1 MLVIVTNKTYIG
13 NTSPYLECVGK
24 SIPVEPVVAAA
35 WKVKCIKPFVTSS
48 SSQIHYSHRLE
59 MGVCPIMSM
68 ALAGGAVGAL
78 ITAVGVTTLDVITIN
93 DTL

>member
-1 MLVIVTNKTYIG
+1 
-13 NTSPYLECVGK
+13 
-24 SIPVEPVVAAA
+24 
-35 WKVKCIKPFVTSS
+35 
-48 SSQIHYSHRLE
+48 